1 MKKNQKHS
9 MQKDLVPFHVIKAA
23 SEGNVGA
30 INAILQHYHGYITSL
45 STRRMYDEFG
55 QSHYCVD
62 ETLYRR
68 LETKLITKIL
78 NFKIA

>member
-9 MQKDLVPFHVIKAA
+9 MQKDLVPFHVTKAA
-23 SEGNVGA
+23 AKGDVGA
-30 INAILQHYHGYITSL
+30 INIVLQHYRGYISSL

-55 QSHYCVD
+55 QPHYCVD

-78 NFKIA
+78 DLKIA